1 MKYNE
6 LGQSGIKVS
15 ELCLG
20 TMTWGSQNSQEDANR
35 QINISLDHG
44 INFLD
49 TAEMYPATP
58 RSSKTQGDTERIIGN
73 WFNSNNKRSEIIL
86 ATKITGRGFNS
97 IRNGNAISVS
107 NLRTALEGSLSR
119 LQTDY
124 IDLYQLHWANR
135 GSYHFRQNWNYNPF
149 NQDTNRELEDIFE
162 ILNELNNLV
171 KEGKIRTIGLSNE
184 TSWGT
189 MKFLSIAKENNFP
202 KIVSIQNEYSLLC
215 RHFDLDLAEVCHHE
229 KIGLLSFS
237 PIACGILSGKYLNGN
252 IPKGSRKSI
261 YNDLGNRHS
270 NTMEEASK
278 EYINVSQKF
287 NFNPSQMALAFCLQ
301 RPFMT
306 SVIFGATTENQLLNN
321 IKSVEVKLEDKQLSE
336 IAKIYKKYPIPF

>member
-1 MKYNE
+1 
-6 LGQSGIKVS
+6 
-15 ELCLG
+15 
-20 TMTWGSQNSQEDANR
+20 
-35 QINISLDHG
+35 
-44 INFLD
+44 
-49 TAEMYPATP
+49 MYPATP

-149 NQDTNRELEDIFE
+149 NQDTNQELEDIFE

>member
-35 QINISLDHG
+35 QIDISLDHG

-49 TAEMYPATP
+49 TAEMYPTTP
-58 RSSKTQGDTERIIGN
+58 RSSKSQGDTERIIGN
-73 WFNSNNKRSEIIL
+73 WLKSNNRRSDIIL
-86 ATKITGRGFNS
+86 ATKITGKGFNS

-107 NLRTALEGSLSR
+107 NLRTALEGSLLR
-119 LQTDY
+119 LKTDY

-135 GSYHFRQNWNYNPF
+135 GSYHFRQNWNYDPF
-149 NQDTNRELEDIFE
+149 NQDTKQEIDDIFE
-162 ILNELNNLV
+162 LLNELNNLF

-270 NTMEEASK
+270 NTMEKASQ
-278 EYINVSQKF
+278 EYINLSLKF
-287 NFNPSQMALAFCLQ
+287 NLNPCQMALAFCLQ

-306 SVIFGATTENQLLNN
+306 SVIFGATTKNQLFNN
-321 IKSVEVKLEDKQLSE
+321 IKSVEVKLEDNQVGE

>member
-73 WFNSNNKRSEIIL
+73 WLKSNNRRSDIVL
-86 ATKITGRGFNS
+86 ATKITGKGFNS
-97 IRNGNAISVS
+97 IRNGNAISGS
-107 NLRTALEGSLSR
+107 NLRTALEGSLLR
-119 LQTDY
+119 LKTDY

-135 GSYHFRQNWNYNPF
+135 GSYHFRQNWNYDPF
-149 NQDTNRELEDIFE
+149 SQDTNQEIDDIFE
-162 ILNELNNLV
+162 LLNELNNLF

-270 NTMEEASK
+270 NTMEKASQ
-278 EYINVSQKF
+278 EYINLSQKF
-287 NFNPSQMALAFCLQ
+287 NLNSSQMALAFCLQ

-306 SVIFGATTENQLLNN
+306 SVIFGATKEDQLLNN
-321 IKSVEVKLEDKQLSE
+321 IKSVEVKLEDNQLSE

>member
-35 QINISLDHG
+35 QISISLDHG

-149 NQDTNRELEDIFE
+149 NQDTNQELEDIFE

-270 NTMEEASK
+270 NSMEEASK

-336 IAKIYKKYPIPF
+336 IAKIYKKYPVPF

>member
-1 MKYNE
+1 MQYNE

-49 TAEMYPATP
+49 TAEMYPTTP
-58 RSSKTQGDTERIIGN
+58 RSLKTQGDTERIIGN
-73 WFNSNNKRSEIIL
+73 WIKSNSRRSDIVL
-86 ATKITGRGFNS
+86 ATKITGKGFNS
-97 IRNGNAISVS
+97 IRNGDAISVS
-107 NLRTALEGSLSR
+107 NLRTALEGSLLR

-149 NQDTNRELEDIFE
+149 NQNTNQELDDIFE
-162 ILNELNNLV
+162 LLDELNNLV

-184 TSWGT
+184 TSWGA
-189 MKFLSIAKENNFP
+189 MQFLRIAKENNFP

-252 IPKGSRKSI
+252 IPQGSRKSI
-261 YNDLGNRHS
+261 YNDLGNRCS
-270 NTMEEASK
+270 NVLEKASQ
-278 EYINVSQKF
+278 EYINLSQKF
-287 NFNPSQMALAFCLQ
+287 NLNPSQMALAFCLQ

-306 SVIFGATTENQLLNN
+306 SVIFGATTEDQLINN
-321 IKSVEVKLEDKQLSE
+321 IKSVDVTLENNKLHE
-336 IAKIYKKYPIPF
+336 ISKIYKNYPIPF